1 MKGTFLKESVK
12 KHKLFS
18 LLMHRFKYQIQN
30 STTART
36 TLQKTLFYLHKPEIS
51 PPLVYFK
58 DFQSAKGLEMVI
70 NQFTIICVQ

>member
-1 MKGTFLKESVK
+1 MFTPKKGLGHVCISNAE
-12 KHKLFS
+12 
-18 LLMHRFKYQIQN
+18 N

-36 TLQKTLFYLHKPEIS
+36 TLQKTLFYLHKPEIF